1 MPAKALPPPPQLDLL
16 TFDSLVH
23 ACLFGGLVLLALL
36 GFHRDP
42 GLTLTKGI
50 IFGILLTSIVFGIVI
65 ELLQGAMSFGRSAE
79 ISDVLSNG
87 IGSVLGLLI
96 WPLVARRF

>member
-1 MPAKALPPPPQLDLL
+1 MPAEVLPPPPQLELF

-23 ACLFGGLVLLALL
+23 TFLFSGLLLLSLL

-42 GLTLTKGI
+42 GTVLSKGI
-50 IFGILLTSIVFGIVI
+50 IAGVLLLVIIFGIVI
-65 ELLQGAMSFGRSAE
+65 ELLQGAMSMGRSPE

-87 IGSVLGLLI
+87 IGSLLGLAL
-96 WPLVARRF
+96 WPLVMRRF